1 MRPVSGKLV
10 TFLHSLRP
18 PQKIRTQPSR
28 YCGANPFC
36 LMILY
41 RDHVLIGCLF
51 DSPLVSKL
59 QTASRKNHRLAVA
72 TSTVSYQQPSC
83 SSLQLGARSR
93 SASECLTSSPSVK
106 IETRFYPFVLT
117 SGRIEWLVNAHTKSG
132 TLTSESLSVKHV
144 YIMTKA
150 AFGVQK
156 LHLCIFKYF
165 PLLSLFAFCPSCCTS
180 LSFSSSPVCWQT
192 FVDSNSSLVQY
203 LFHSSTSPA

>member
-1 MRPVSGKLV
+1 MRHVSGMTGHL
-10 TFLHSLRP
+10 LHSLRP

-28 YCGANPFC
+28 CCGARPFR

-59 QTASRKNHRLAVA
+59 QTAPRKITAWLWQPPRCPTSNHPVQASNLPRGQLA
-72 TSTVSYQQPSC
+72 SK
-83 SSLQLGARSR
+83 
-93 SASECLTSSPSVK
+93 CLTSSPSVK
-106 IETRFYPFVLT
+106 IETRFYPFLLT
-117 SGRIEWLVNAHTKSG
+117 SGRIEWAHTKSD

-156 LHLCIFKYF
+156 LHLCIFK
-165 PLLSLFAFCPSCCTS
+165 
-180 LSFSSSPVCWQT
+180 
-192 FVDSNSSLVQY
+192 
-203 LFHSSTSPA
+203 